1 MTSASFRKFLNLP
14 IFFLIGVIITIISV
28 GILSIDSRDA
38 VVLTFASIF
47 QFSYSIL
54 ILIRLLWFFYIL
66 FNNYQ
71 KDDKNINIVS
81 ILDMYGSYLLSSIM
95 ISYAMWFLDLS
106 SSRDVSFSDIGST
119 SAIDAYERIF
129 SYTLLVI
136 GTGGFGSVSP
146 TSALTRVW
154 SGLMI
159 TGSTLLSVIFLAA
172 AISIALENVS
182 SGGEKEK
189 RPKANRVNRQFGQ
202 KVVWE

>member
-1 MTSASFRKFLNLP
+1 MTSVSFRKFLNLP

-28 GILSIDSRDA
+28 GILSIDSRDT

-47 QFSYSIL
+47 QFSYSIF

-71 KDDKNINIVS
+71 RDDKSVNIIS

-95 ISYAMWFLDLS
+95 ISYSMWFLDLS
-106 SSRDVSFSDIGST
+106 SNRDVSFSDIGNT
-119 SAIDAYERIF
+119 PAIDAYERIF

-159 TGSTLLSVIFLAA
+159 TGSTLLSTIFIAA
-172 AISIALENVS
+172 AISIILENIS
-182 SGGEKEK
+182 PFEKERK
-189 RPKANRVNRQFGQ
+189 VRSNRVNRQLKNF
-202 KVVWE
+202 